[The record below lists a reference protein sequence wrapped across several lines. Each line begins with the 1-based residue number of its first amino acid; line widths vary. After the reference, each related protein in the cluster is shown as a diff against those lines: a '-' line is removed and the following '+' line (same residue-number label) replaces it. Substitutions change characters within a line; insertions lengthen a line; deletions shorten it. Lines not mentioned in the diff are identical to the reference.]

1 MRILDKYIMRGFLGP
16 YIWCML
22 LFTIMAVIID
32 VFSFI
37 DDIVKYKIPA
47 ESLIAFYVYYCPTII
62 VQVMP
67 MAVLLS
73 TIYLLS
79 NLNKHNEIIAMKS
92 GGVSLWRAMAPI
104 LVMGLII
111 SAMVFII
118 NDRIIPTSSK
128 VSNMIR
134 REELESMK
142 ADNVKTKI
150 LENVAIYGTENRII
164 FAKNYDVEKA
174 TLNEIII
181 HRHDTKQN
189 LISKVTAEKAVW
201 TGSEWKLYRAIVY
214 RIDNA
219 GRILGRPQFFNET
232 NIALNEKPKDF
243 ATSEWRAEYM
253 SYKELRGYINKF
265 KGAGRRLMRTL
276 LVELNYK
283 ISFCFI
289 SLIIIVVGAPFALIS
304 TRGGVLIG
312 IGMSVAIGLLYYAS
326 IAIFLAFGKGGL
338 LPPTLA
344 AWLGNI
350 LFAWIGIRF
359 VNKRA

>member
-1 MRILDKYIMRGFLGP
+1 MRILDRYMVRGFLGP

-32 VFSFI
+32 IFSFI

-47 ESLIAFYVYYCPTII
+47 ESLIAFYVYYSPTII

-79 NLNKHNEIIAMKS
+79 NLNKHNEIVAMKS
-92 GGVSLWRAMAPI
+92 GGVSLWRVMAPI
-104 LVMGLII
+104 LVMGFII
-111 SAMVFII
+111 SAVTFII
-118 NDRIIPTSSK
+118 NDRILPTSSK

-142 ADNVKTKI
+142 ADNVKIKN

-164 FAKNYDVEKA
+164 FAKNYDIEKA

-189 LISKVTAEKAVW
+189 LISKVTAERAVW

-214 RIDNA
+214 KIDNA
-219 GRILGRPQFFNET
+219 GRILDRPQFFAET
-232 NIALNEKPKDF
+232 NISLNEKPKDF
-243 ATSEWRAEYM
+243 AMSEWRAEYM
-253 SYKELRGYINKF
+253 SYKELRGYIRKF

-326 IAIFLAFGKGGL
+326 IAIFLAFGKGGI
-338 LPPTLA
+338 LPPFVA

-350 LFAWIGIRF
+350 VFAWLGIRY

>member
-1 MRILDKYIMRGFLGP
+1 MRILDKYMVRGFLGP
-16 YIWCML
+16 IIWCTM

-37 DDIVKYKIPA
+37 DDIVKYKIPV
-47 ESLIAFYVYYCPTII
+47 ESLIAFYVYYCPTIL
-62 VQVMP
+62 VQIMP

-79 NLNKHNEIIAMKS
+79 NLNKNNEIIAMKA
-92 GGVSLWRAMAPI
+92 GGVGLWRVLAPV
-104 LVMGLII
+104 LVVGMVLSALI
-111 SAMVFII
+111 FII

-134 REELESMK
+134 RDELESRK
-142 ADNVKTKI
+142 ADNVKI
-150 LENVAIYGTENRII
+150 RNLENVAIYGTENRII
-164 FAKNYDVEKA
+164 FARDYDIEKA
-174 TLNEIII
+174 TLNDIII

-189 LISKVTAEKAVW
+189 LISKVTAEKATWNGQEW
-201 TGSEWKLYRAIVY
+201 TLYNAIVF

-219 GRILGRPQFFNET
+219 GRILGRPQFFAET
-232 NIALNEKPKDF
+232 EISLTEKPRDF
-243 ATSEWRAEYM
+243 AMSEWKAEYM
-253 SYKELRGYINKF
+253 SYKELKGYVHKF

-312 IGMSVAIGLLYYAS
+312 IGTSVAIGLLYYAC
-326 IAIFLAFGKGGL
+326 IAVFLAFGKGGI
-338 LPPTLA
+338 LPPIVA

-350 LFAWIGIRF
+350 VFAWVGIHYL
-359 VNKRA
+359 NKRA

>member
-1 MRILDKYIMRGFLGP
+1 MRILDKYMTRGFIGP
-16 YIWCML
+16 FIWCMM

-32 VFSFI
+32 IFSFI

-73 TIYLLS
+73 TIFLLS

-92 GGVSLWRAMAPI
+92 GGIGLWRVLAPI
-104 LVMGLII
+104 LVMGMLI
-111 SAMVFII
+111 SAVTFII

-128 VSNMIR
+128 VSNKIR
-134 REELESMK
+134 KDELEARKS
-142 ADNVKTKI
+142 DYTKVRN

-164 FAKNYDVEKA
+164 FARNYDIEKA

-181 HRHDTKQN
+181 HKHDTKQN
-189 LISKVTAEKAVW
+189 LISKTTAEKAVW
-201 TGSEWKLYRAIVY
+201 TGEEWKLYKAIVY

-219 GRILGRPQFFNET
+219 GRILGQPQFFAET
-232 NIALNEKPKDF
+232 NISLNEKPRDF

-253 SYKELRGYINKF
+253 SYKELSGYIKKF

-283 ISFCFI
+283 ISFSFI

-326 IAIFLAFGKGGL
+326 IAIFLAFGKGGI
-338 LPPTLA
+338 LPPFVA
-344 AWLGNI
+344 AWFGNI
-350 LFAWIGIRF
+350 LFAWIGIRN